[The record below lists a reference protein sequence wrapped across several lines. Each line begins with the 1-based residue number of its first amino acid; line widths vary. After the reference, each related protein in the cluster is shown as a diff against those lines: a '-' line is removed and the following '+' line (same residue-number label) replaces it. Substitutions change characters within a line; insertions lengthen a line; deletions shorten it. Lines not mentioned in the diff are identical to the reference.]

1 LGHQG
6 VLGLPARRIR
16 GLAGAS
22 GLAQKLETDR
32 QLPVLAPLQRSK
44 VLGRAIG
51 ACVARPLEGL
61 ALARVCLSR
70 LVLPRLMVSRLG
82 LSRLSRARLTLARR
96 SRTRIGQA

>member
-1 LGHQG
+1 M
-6 VLGLPARRIR
+6 PARPIR
-16 GLAGAS
+16 GLARGS

-61 ALARVCLSR
+61 ALARLG
-70 LVLPRLMVSRLG
+70 LPRLG
-82 LSRLSRARLTLARR
+82 LSRLSRARLT
-96 SRTRIGQA
+96 